1 MGVGIPNSTFKQSVL
16 TNTGPDRDVAE
27 DFSGGVLMK
36 TRNLLLPMA
45 MVFAIGA
52 PACTT
57 AQDASAGDLEAVKAQ
72 FVGHYELVIYESFR
86 PNGEVVDMNYVGRIL
101 YDEHDNMSAIGM
113 PKDLPA
119 RARESSELVQGGFA
133 YWGKVS
139 FDLPNGI
146 VIHHVEGSPTRGS
159 WPGVDNIRYFEF
171 TDEGLLK
178 LSLKNAEGQ
187 TTGTLTW
194 RKIES

>member
-1 MGVGIPNSTFKQSVL
+1 MGAGIPNSTFKQSVL

-119 RARESSELVQGGFA
+119 RAQESSERVQGGFA

>member
-1 MGVGIPNSTFKQSVL
+1 MGAGIPNSTFKQSVL

-119 RARESSELVQGGFA
+119 RAQESSELVQGGFA

>member
-119 RARESSELVQGGFA
+119 RAQESSERVQGGFA